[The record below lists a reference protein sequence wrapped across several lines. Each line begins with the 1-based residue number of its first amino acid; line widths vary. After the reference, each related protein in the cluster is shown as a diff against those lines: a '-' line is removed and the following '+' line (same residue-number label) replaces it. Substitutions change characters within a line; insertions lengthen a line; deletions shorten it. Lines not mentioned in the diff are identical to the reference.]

1 MDAIMLVISKILL
14 HKGKGNMRT
23 NKMDMYMRG
32 YGQRTYNM
40 ERVSS
45 FMNEM
50 ETNSKDSL
58 CTVVNLDKVNMNST
72 MGEYMKGIFI
82 MV

>member
-23 NKMDMYMRG
+23 NKMDMYMRD

-40 ERVSS
+40 ERASS
-45 FMNEM
+45 FMKEM
-50 ETNSKDSL
+50 VINSKDSS
-58 CTVVNLDKVNMNST
+58 CMVVSLDKVNMNST
-72 MGEYMKGIFI
+72 MDEYMKGIFT